1 VINLESLVWLIVFV
15 ISVTTHE
22 AAHAWVAYLGGDP
35 TAYLGGQVTLNPIPH
50 MRREPFGMVVLP
62 VIGVLTN
69 GFPIGWAST
78 PFDPQWEMRYPRRAA
93 WMALAGPA
101 ANFAIAVL
109 ALLFLR
115 AGLELGFF
123 FAPETLHLWE
133 PSGFDLVHP
142 EDQGRRRIDEGYSGW
157 VPMWKYPSKLS
168 KLSEGGILLPGDS
181 FECEIDLTKLQWKRT
196 KLSVDRSGDLFAE
209 VPDGAYKL
217 FFTLQSPQEVINNY
231 PKEELFSSNELSVLL
246 KN

>member
-35 TAYLGGQVTLNPIPH
+35 TAYLGGQVTLNPLPH

-62 VIGVLTN
+62 LIGVLTN

-78 PFDPQWEMRYPRRAA
+78 PFDPEWETRYPRRAA

-123 FAPETLHLWE
+123 FAPETLSYTHLVAGDVDWIDGMGRFTSMLLVLNTMLCLLNLIPFPPLDGASAITLLLPE
-133 PSGFDLVHP
+133 QAGLRMRQALRQPGLALIGLLAVWYGFGVVVRPVLRAVVQLVH
-142 EDQGRRRIDEGYSGW
+142 
-157 VPMWKYPSKLS
+157 
-168 KLSEGGILLPGDS
+168 
-181 FECEIDLTKLQWKRT
+181 
-196 KLSVDRSGDLFAE
+196 A
-209 VPDGAYKL
+209 
-217 FFTLQSPQEVINNY
+217 
-231 PKEELFSSNELSVLL
+231 
-246 KN
+246 